1 MGSKRGRLLIRQQ
14 RIKKDGEQ
22 MVTGDLETPDAAIY
36 QEYLLSVPSQAKI
49 ERHASEPSPH
59 TSSIITQQS
68 LSGQSLLTVPTSH
81 SYLIKQH
88 SNPLLPSQS
97 HAPPGT
103 SYQLHRQLSHPI
115 QTTSSVTT
123 SMHHA
128 QEIAASGQLLQLHKQ
143 RSHPTMSTQYTI
155 TEVDMDDVKPY
166 QTLSAQHSNSP
177 TVVIIPDASND
188 GNHQQLQH
196 QQQQQQQQPTTQ
208 KQQHLLQLPSL
219 RIKSEELQ
227 RSVSQPLV
235 SF

>member
-14 RIKKDGEQ
+14 RIKKDGEP

-59 TSSIITQQS
+59 TSSIITQQ
-68 LSGQSLLTVPTSH
+68 LSGQSLLTVPSTH

-97 HAPPGT
+97 HASPGT
-103 SYQLHRQLSHPI
+103 SYQLHRQLSHPV

-143 RSHPTMSTQYTI
+143 RSHPTMSTQYTL
-155 TEVDMDDVKPY
+155 TEVDMNDDKLQQH
-166 QTLSAQHSNSP
+166 QTLSAQHLNSP

-188 GNHQQLQH
+188 GSHQQLQQQQH
-196 QQQQQQQQPTTQ
+196 QQQPATQ

>member
-155 TEVDMDDVKPY
+155 SEVDMDDVKLHH

-177 TVVIIPDASND
+177 TVVIVPDASSD
-188 GNHQQLQH
+188 GSHQQL
-196 QQQQQQQQPTTQ
+196 QQQQQQQQPTIQ

>member
-59 TSSIITQQS
+59 TSSIILQQS

-155 TEVDMDDVKPY
+155 TEVDMDDVKLHH

-177 TVVIIPDASND
+177 TVVIVPDALSD
-188 GNHQQLQH
+188 GSHQQLQQH
-196 QQQQQQQQPTTQ
+196 QQQQQPTIQ

-235 SF
+235 SV

>member
-59 TSSIITQQS
+59 MSSITTQQS

-97 HAPPGT
+97 HALPGT

-143 RSHPTMSTQYTI
+143 RSHPTMPTQYTI
-155 TEVDMDDVKPY
+155 TEVE
-166 QTLSAQHSNSP
+166 TLTAQHSNSP
-177 TVVIIPDASND
+177 TVVIIPDISSD
-188 GNHQQLQH
+188 GNHHQQLQ

-208 KQQHLLQLPSL
+208 KQHHLQLQSL

-235 SF
+235 SS